1 MVDAVMARV
10 DGLLAAVGRSA
21 EPESIR
27 FAA

>member
-1 MVDAVMARV
+1 MVDGVMARV

-21 EPESIR
+21 GLESIR